1 MYGESRNCSDSSRA
15 GGGAC
20 EFTRVFDWGGGELEQ
35 AIAKC
40 CREWA
45 SQFSIENMV
54 KRYEELC
61 KEAIEGGW

>member
-1 MYGESRNCSDSSRA
+1 VVELVKSDAVKKLKPER
-15 GGGAC
+15 
-20 EFTRVFDWGGGELEQ
+20 
-35 AIAKC
+35 

-54 KRYEELC
+54 KRYEDLC